1 MSNLCPVPGDGNRTP
16 HPAERAGNYTG
27 AMGSPQKTPG
37 PERWIAAVDDVRRN
51 DVQQLHDLVREV
63 APDLEPTTRF
73 GMLGYG
79 PIRYRYASGREGEW
93 VKIGI
98 AVNAKS
104 ISLHCCAAD
113 DEGYVAERFRDRL
126 PKADIGRSCVRF
138 KRLDDLEDEAL
149 RDLLRETV
157 AAGWG
162 M

>member
-1 MSNLCPVPGDGNRTP
+1 MKRSSKVPTP
-16 HPAERAGNYTG
+16 EAF
-27 AMGSPQKTPG
+27 
-37 PERWIAAVDDVRRN
+37 IAAVDDARRD
-51 DVQQLHDLVREV
+51 DVQRLHDLVREV
-63 APDLEPTTRF
+63 APGLEPTMDF

-79 PIRYRYASGREGEW
+79 PIHYRYASGREGDW

-113 DEGYVAERFRDRL
+113 EGGYVAERFRDRL
-126 PKADIGRSCVRF
+126 PNADIGRSCVRF
-138 KRLDDLEDEAL
+138 KRFDDLDEDAV
-149 RDLLRETV
+149 RDLIRETA

>member
-1 MSNLCPVPGDGNRTP
+1 MSRSRRRQPTPSPGL
-16 HPAERAGNYTG
+16 RAGSYTG
-27 AMGSPQKTPG
+27 AMGPSPKAPSPQQ
-37 PERWIAAVDDVRRN
+37 WIAEVDDARRDDVRR
-51 DVQQLHDLVREV
+51 LHDLVREV
-63 APDLEPTTRF
+63 APELEPTTRF

-79 PIRYRYASGREGEW
+79 PIHYRYASGREGEW

>member
-1 MSNLCPVPGDGNRTP
+1 MTSP
-16 HPAERAGNYTG
+16 PAGL
-27 AMGSPQKTPG
+27 SPEQ
-37 PERWIAAVDDVRRN
+37 WIAAVDDARRP
-51 DVQQLHDLVREV
+51 DVQRLHDLVREV
-63 APDLEPTTRF
+63 APELEPTMEF

-79 PIRYRYASGREGEW
+79 PIHYRYASGREGDW

-113 DEGYVAERFRDRL
+113 ADGYVAERYRSRL

-138 KRLDDLEDEAL
+138 RRFDDLDDEAL

-157 AAGWG
+157 AAEWG

>member
-1 MSNLCPVPGDGNRTP
+1 MIRSSKVP
-16 HPAERAGNYTG
+16 
-27 AMGSPQKTPG
+27 SP
-37 PERWIAAVDDVRRN
+37 EAFIAAVDDARRA
-51 DVQQLHDLVREV
+51 DVQRLHDLVREV
-63 APDLEPTTRF
+63 APELEPTMDF

-79 PIRYRYASGREGEW
+79 PIHYHYASGREGDW

-113 DEGYVAERFRDRL
+113 EGGYVAERFRDRL
-126 PKADIGRSCVRF
+126 PTADIGRSCVRF
-138 KRLDDLEDEAL
+138 KRFDDLDEDAV
-149 RDLLRETV
+149 RDLIRETA

>member
-1 MSNLCPVPGDGNRTP
+1 MKRSSKVQTP
-16 HPAERAGNYTG
+16 EAF
-27 AMGSPQKTPG
+27 
-37 PERWIAAVDDVRRN
+37 IAAVDDARRS
-51 DVQQLHDLVREV
+51 DVQRLHDLVREV
-63 APDLEPTTRF
+63 APGLEPTMEF

-79 PIRYRYASGREGEW
+79 PIHYRYASGREGDW

-113 DEGYVAERFRDRL
+113 EGGYVAERFRDRL
-126 PKADIGRSCVRF
+126 PSADIGRSCVRF
-138 KRLDDLEDEAL
+138 KRFDDLDEDAV
-149 RDLLRETV
+149 RDLIRETV